1 MGPVWNRCSGGALNR
16 ELSES
21 PHPVTRRDELQS
33 NGADQVF
40 FDTVMVGNFALKSFA
55 RCAIFTATRRATSL

>member
-1 MGPVWNRCSGGALNR
+1 M
-16 ELSES
+16 
-21 PHPVTRRDELQS
+21 TRRDELQS